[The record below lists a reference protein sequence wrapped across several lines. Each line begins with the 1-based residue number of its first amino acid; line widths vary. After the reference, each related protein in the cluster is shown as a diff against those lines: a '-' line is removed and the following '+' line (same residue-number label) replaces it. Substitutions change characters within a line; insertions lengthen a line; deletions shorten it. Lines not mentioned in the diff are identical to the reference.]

1 MPPQEAQDNVKWTKG
16 ILTFWD
22 VMMRVTSVASSIERV
37 GQQGHVPST
46 SPAVATA
53 VRERGLE
60 VWPFIQWRLVE
71 KLCPMPGP

>member
-1 MPPQEAQDNVKWTKG
+1 MPPQEAQCSAQDNQKG

-22 VMMRVTSVASSIERV
+22 VMMRVTGVASSRERV

-53 VRERGLE
+53 IMYCFTDTYTQSSSHFFST
-60 VWPFIQWRLVE
+60 PY
-71 KLCPMPGP
+71 PGID